1 MDDST
6 WEIIC
11 PNYSMADLSNT
22 EQWWYF
28 EGHFW
33 GGYEERLKYAAE
45 DCERLMRIQELLE
58 TNRAL
63 ESNLRKIREEF
74 SWSDFHA

>member
-1 MDDST
+1 MNDRT

-11 PNYSMADLSNT
+11 PNYTMADLSGS
-22 EQWWYF
+22 ERWWYF

-33 GGYEERLKYAAE
+33 GGYEEQLRSAAQDGQRL
-45 DCERLMRIQELLE
+45 LRIQELLE

-63 ESNLRKIREEF
+63 ESNLRKIRDDF
-74 SWSDFHA
+74 SRDYSDA